1 MFDTHM
7 HTKYS
12 TDSHMTIDEVINKIS
27 EYNIGAIITEH
38 MDLNYHNKEEFRL
51 DSDKYFDD
59 YYKYRNDKL
68 LLGIE
73 IGMCNEY
80 CSNYEN
86 IVNEYPFDYII
97 GSVHEIEDEDL
108 YVSEKIYKNN
118 SKDELY
124 IKYFEEII
132 KRINKHRF
140 INSLGHIDYIARC
153 AKYDDREIYY
163 NNYREHIDDVLLNL
177 IDKDICLELNTRRL
191 EDKKAINN
199 IIKIYNRFSQLGG
212 KFITIG
218 SDAHNKNSIASY
230 FKEATELAEFC
241 GLRPVYF
248 KNRKIKLL

>member
-59 YYKYRNDKL
+59 YYKYRNNKL

-97 GSVHEIEDEDL
+97 
-108 YVSEKIYKNN
+108 
-118 SKDELY
+118 
-124 IKYFEEII
+124 
-132 KRINKHRF
+132 
-140 INSLGHIDYIARC
+140 
-153 AKYDDREIYY
+153 
-163 NNYREHIDDVLLNL
+163 
-177 IDKDICLELNTRRL
+177 
-191 EDKKAINN
+191 
-199 IIKIYNRFSQLGG
+199 
-212 KFITIG
+212 
-218 SDAHNKNSIASY
+218 
-230 FKEATELAEFC
+230 
-241 GLRPVYF
+241 
-248 KNRKIKLL
+248 

>member
-1 MFDTHM
+1 
-7 HTKYS
+7 
-12 TDSHMTIDEVINKIS
+12 
-27 EYNIGAIITEH
+27 
-38 MDLNYHNKEEFRL
+38 
-51 DSDKYFDD
+51 
-59 YYKYRNDKL
+59 
-68 LLGIE
+68 
-73 IGMCNEY
+73 
-80 CSNYEN
+80 
-86 IVNEYPFDYII
+86 
-97 GSVHEIEDEDL
+97 
-108 YVSEKIYKNN
+108 
-118 SKDELY
+118 
-124 IKYFEEII
+124 
-132 KRINKHRF
+132 
-140 INSLGHIDYIARC
+140 C